1 MMRGRLT
8 IVAALMLAACVQP
21 GSLRPLESTS
31 SPAPRIEP
39 MMDDLIDEKPIWE
52 SRPVAANAVTV
63 GQTIYIVIAGDN
75 LRAIGDAT
83 QAGSENIARA
93 NNLAPPYLLYPGRIL
108 RIPAGRYHRV
118 STGETGIA
126 IARAYGIPW
135 RNIVAAN
142 DLVDPF
148 VLRVGRRLQLPGVT
162 VATPEARAA
171 AFRIDIDDLETGS
184 TAAQNT
190 IVAAPSPRFAGR
202 FDWPLAGAI
211 DERFGPAGRGRL
223 NRGIEIAALSGS
235 DIRAAADGMVAFV
248 GNGGLIL
255 VRHGNGWISVYGRV
269 AQAMVATGQSVRSG
283 QAIGRMGDAAQLHFE
298 LRKNRAP
305 VDPVKYLPAR

>member
-1 MMRGRLT
+1 
-8 IVAALMLAACVQP
+8 MLAACVKP
-21 GSLRPLESTS
+21 GSLRPVESTS

-39 MMDDLIDEKPIWE
+39 TMDGLIDEKPIWE
-52 SRPVAANAVTV
+52 ARPVTANAVTV
-63 GQTIYIVIAGDN
+63 GQTIYIVKKGDN

-83 QAGSENIARA
+83 QAGSENIARI
-93 NNLAPPYLLYPGRIL
+93 NNLAPPFLLIPGQIL

-148 VLRVGRRLQLPGVT
+148 VLRVGRRLQLPRVT

-190 IVAAPSPRFAGR
+190 VVAAPSPRFAGR
-202 FDWPLAGAI
+202 FDWPLTGAI
-211 DERFGPAGRGRL
+211 DGRFGPAGRGRL
-223 NRGIEIAALSGS
+223 NRGIEIAASSGS
-235 DIRAAADGMVAFV
+235 DIRAAADGIVAFV
-248 GNGGLIL
+248 GNGGSAGYGGLIL